1 MGDLKR
7 VVLGIFLQIT
17 GLYFLLQKDVLKGIV
32 IFYVLIST
40 ITLFFLVYIKNRG
53 TVKNYEVNKRILE
66 SIIQINDCILKVENK
81 EQLYQL
87 VLQKAVEIIPD
98 AQMGSIL
105 ILKENNILEFAGTVG
120 FSFDKVTDIKIKLED
135 TFLYRK
141 SNGNIQ
147 KPCIIDDVKL
157 FNEDVIVKD
166 LKEKIQDTDFFITQ
180 STISAPI
187 IINGVLYGMIN
198 VDNPKKGAFTEKD
211 LLLMEYFASQIG
223 TIIQRHQLLE
233 RMKYLSNYDSL
244 TNIYNRSY
252 FEQKLSEAYSVVERE
267 NENFTLV
274 LFDLNDLK
282 IINDNY
288 GHDMG
293 DKLIVTFA
301 SAIKN
306 IIDDQTIFARYGG
319 DEFIALFVNK
329 DRWEV
334 NKIIKEIEEVLS
346 LIKLDYLNEKIPLS
360 FSYGISTYPNDSKDI
375 KRLITIADTRMYKD
389 KGKKKSKG

>member
-1 MGDLKR
+1 MKR

>member
-1 MGDLKR
+1 VGDLKR